1 MKPSPGPDLWPL
13 DIQDDRLV
21 DPAGRTVI
29 MRGINLAG
37 SSKLPADPDGS
48 SYRPESLKRPET
60 VSFVGRPFPLEEADE
75 HYSRIAAWGF
85 KFLRFIITWE
95 AVEHAGPGKYDRDY
109 LSYLEAVV
117 AKAGEHGLGVW
128 IDPHQDVWSRWTGG
142 DGAPAWTLE
151 LAGMDLQKIVPAGAA
166 VVHALFEGEGALRD
180 QIHRI
185 ERAQAKNI
193 PLGESIREGIKDS
206 LRDTAAEGP
215 EPPKTYPSMIWPT
228 NYTRFACSTMFALFF
243 GGSVYAP
250 SFTVDGRNIQELLQE
265 RYFRMIEKVAG
276 KLKKLPHVIGFG
288 SMNEP
293 HRGYIGWKDLNRPSE
308 WLMKNGPT
316 PTGIEGMAAASG
328 CKRYVRFYRF
338 TSLGPIAS
346 GYTFINKNEESLWKP
361 GCVCPW
367 RREGVWDMAHDKPVL
382 LKPHYFASLP
392 GGPGGP
398 EGSTVSFSRDFLKP
412 FLKRFYSHI
421 EKIDRRFLVFIEA
434 IPSEPH
440 PSWDPEEDGD
450 RAVNGSHWYD
460 AHTLITK
467 RHAPRIAYDTVS
479 QRPVFGKKRVRR
491 SFIRQIRHQV
501 DAAEYK
507 MGGIPTVIG
516 EFGVPFDL
524 KSSNGFETGDYSDHE
539 AALDSYYRAMEAN
552 RIGAFLWNYCP
563 DNVNLLG
570 DRWNDEDLSVYSLDG
585 GARGTAGFVRP
596 YPLAIFGTVE
606 KITYDRRRR
615 IFELEVRGPGA
626 VESKPAG
633 RAKPGLLR
641 RGGAPDIPP
650 SLIFVPRDVY
660 PEELSVQLSTG
671 AGKYSR
677 ESQILTVT
685 GVDPAARLTLRITP
699 A

>member
-1 MKPSPGPDLWPL
+1 MTESPETVLWPL
-13 DIQDDRLV
+13 DIRGDGLV
-21 DPAGRTVI
+21 DPDGRTVI

-37 SSKLPADPDGS
+37 SSKLPAVPDGS
-48 SYRPESLKRPET
+48 SYRPESLGKPET
-60 VSFVGRPFPLEEADE
+60 VSFVGRPFPLGEADE
-75 HYSRIAAWGF
+75 HYSRIASWGF
-85 KFLRFIITWE
+85 KFVRFIVTWE

-109 LSYLEAVV
+109 LSYLEEIV
-117 AKAGEHGLGVW
+117 ARAGEHGLGVW

-151 LAGMDLQKIVPAGAA
+151 LAGMDLEKIVPAGAA

-180 QIHRI
+180 QVHRI
-185 ERAQAKNI
+185 ERAQEKHI
-193 PLGESIREGIKDS
+193 PLSESIREGIKDS
-206 LRDTAAEGP
+206 LRDTGAG
-215 EPPKTYPSMIWPT
+215 EPAPPRTYPSMIWPT

-250 SFTVDGRNIQELLQE
+250 AFTVDGRNIQEALQD
-265 RYFRMIEKVAG
+265 RYLRMIKKIAK
-276 KLKKLPHVIGFG
+276 KLKRLPHVIGFG

-328 CKRYVRFYRF
+328 CKQYVRFYRF

-346 GYTFINKNEESLWKP
+346 GYTYINKSEESLWLP
-361 GCVCPW
+361 GRDCPW

-382 LKPHYFASLP
+382 LKPDYFASVP
-392 GGPGGP
+392 GSPGRG
-398 EGSTVSFSRDFLKP
+398 TVSYSRDFLKP
-412 FLKRFYSHI
+412 FLRRFHSLI

-467 RHAPRIAYDTVS
+467 RHAPRIAYDTVR
-479 QRPVFGKKRVRR
+479 QRPVFGKNRVQR
-491 SFIRQIRHQV
+491 SFIRQIRHHV

-524 KSSNGFETGDYSDHE
+524 KRNDAFETGDYSDHE
-539 AALDSYYRAMEAN
+539 AAIDSYYRAMEAN
-552 RIGAFLWNYCP
+552 RVGSFLWNYCP
-563 DNVNLLG
+563 DNVNRLG

-585 GARGTAGFVRP
+585 GERGTGGFVRP
-596 YPLAIFGTVE
+596 YPLAVFGAPE
-606 KITYDRRRR
+606 KISYDRRRR
-615 IFELEVRGPGA
+615 TFELEIPEPGPDA
-626 VESKPAG
+626 PSG
-633 RAKPGLLR
+633 RRQDTPPILL
-641 RGGAPDIPP
+641 
-650 SLIFVPRDVY
+650 FVPRRVY
-660 PEELSVQLSTG
+660 PEGISVELSSG
-671 AGKYSR
+671 GWEYSPT
-677 ESQILTVT
+677 SQIVSVT
-685 GVDPAARLTLRITP
+685 DTDPAVPLTIRISP